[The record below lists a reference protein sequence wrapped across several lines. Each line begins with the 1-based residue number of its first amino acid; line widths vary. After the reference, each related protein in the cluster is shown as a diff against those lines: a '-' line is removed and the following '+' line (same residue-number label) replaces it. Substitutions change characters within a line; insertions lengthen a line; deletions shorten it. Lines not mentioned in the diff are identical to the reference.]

1 MSFAHTARPRGDVIT
16 LPVIWLAVIV
26 SLLMHALL
34 LWGWVVEPPKHDRQ
48 PGETTQNFRLRLV
61 DPSVSAPSP
70 PVAKAPAPRASKPR
84 PPTPQ
89 ARAQARPTPAR
100 PEAPASA
107 ARAAEPVLR
116 SPSATNFSLAPPNN
130 AVALRAPAPS
140 VSAVIPA
147 PTPSQPPPAPQGD
160 FSAFVDAR
168 RRDRIAAQ
176 GADAQPQPVEDE
188 NARRNRIVAA
198 NIAAPNSQVF
208 GYDPSKGGGVFQVD
222 TLGYDYAEFLFYG
235 WSKDIRRRTAQRIEV
250 RKGANSDIRLAIVK
264 KMIEIIREHEKGD
277 FAWHSARLGR
287 EITLSARLADN
298 AGLEQVLLREFFDAR

>member
-1 MSFAHTARPRGDVIT
+1 MSFAHTARPRGDVIA

-26 SLLMHALL
+26 SLLIHALL
-34 LWGWVVEPPKHDRQ
+34 LWGWVVEPPKQDKQ

-61 DPSVSAPSP
+61 EPSASAPAP
-70 PVAKAPAPRASKPR
+70 PVARAPAPRAGKPR
-84 PPTPQ
+84 AQPKSAPVQPAAPPAE
-89 ARAQARPTPAR
+89 ART
-100 PEAPASA
+100 
-107 ARAAEPVLR
+107 AEPVLR
-116 SPSATNFSLAPPNN
+116 SPSATNFALAPPND
-130 AVALRAPAPS
+130 AVALRAPSRSAPAIVPAPLPNPAPS
-140 VSAVIPA
+140 S
-147 PTPSQPPPAPQGD
+147 PPAPQGD

-176 GADAQPQPVEDE
+176 GVDAQPQPVEDE

-208 GYDPSKGGGVFQVD
+208 GYDPSKSGGVFQVD

-250 RKGANSDIRLAIVK
+250 RKGTNSDIRIAIVK
-264 KMIEIIREHEKGD
+264 RMIEIIREHEKGD

-287 EITLSARLADN
+287 EITLSARPADN

>member
-1 MSFAHTARPRGDVIT
+1 MSFTYTARPRGDVIA

-34 LWGWVVEPPKHDRQ
+34 LWGWVVQAPKQDQQ

-61 DPSVSAPSP
+61 EPSASSPAP
-70 PVAKAPAPRASKPR
+70 PVARAPAPRASQP
-84 PPTPQ
+84 
-89 ARAQARPTPAR
+89 RAQAKSAPAR
-100 PEAPASA
+100 TATPSTAS
-107 ARAAEPVLR
+107 RTTEPVLR
-116 SPSATNFSLAPPNN
+116 SPSTTNFSLAPPNDP
-130 AVALRAPAPS
+130 VALRAPSRSAP
-140 VSAVIPA
+140 AVLPA
-147 PTPSQPPPAPQGD
+147 PTPAPATPPAPQGD
-160 FSAFVDAR
+160 FSALVDAR
-168 RRDRIAAQ
+168 RRDRITAQ

-222 TLGYDYAEFLFYG
+222 TLGYDSAEFLFYG

-250 RKGANSDIRLAIVK
+250 RKGANSDIRIAIVK
-264 KMIEIIREHEKGD
+264 KMIEIIREHEKED
-277 FAWHSARLGR
+277 FSWHSARLGR